1 MTISLAQE
9 ELNGIHAP
17 LTLEFGAPR
26 HHRLA
31 SQITVAPDSPLI
43 QLDLPYPEQSMREE
57 TFK

>member
-1 MTISLAQE
+1 MTIPLAQE

-17 LTLEFGAPR
+17 LTLEFGSP
-26 HHRLA
+26 LSMPP

-43 QLDLPYPEQSMREE
+43 QLDLPYPKQSMREE